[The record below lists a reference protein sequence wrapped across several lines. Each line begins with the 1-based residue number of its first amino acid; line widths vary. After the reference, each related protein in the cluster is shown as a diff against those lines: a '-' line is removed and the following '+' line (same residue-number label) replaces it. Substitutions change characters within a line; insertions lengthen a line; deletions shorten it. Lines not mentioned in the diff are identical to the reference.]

1 VRPVTIKGSSRNCV
15 VEPGEVLAL
24 VARLRQLGDAEESP
38 LPDAHPAAS
47 FLEGLLGGSPRWRST
62 PLEEP
67 EARAIVH
74 VLDLM
79 LAEGSLQEGL
89 HCVRHVLRSD
99 LGFDR
104 E

>member
-1 VRPVTIKGSSRNCV
+1 VRPVTIKGSSRNCT

-24 VARLRQLGDAEESP
+24 VARLRQLGDAEPP
-38 LPDAHPAAS
+38 LPNAHEAAG
-47 FLEGLLGGSPRWRST
+47 FFEGLLGGSPRWRTT
-62 PLEEP
+62 PLDEP
-67 EARAIVH
+67 AARAIVH

-79 LAEGSLQEGL
+79 LAEGSLQPGL

-99 LGFDR
+99 FGFDG